1 MSDKISFESAE
12 RPEGKVSA
20 SNALVSN
27 EEMSQFAL
35 IKEQSKNGA
44 ECVSKYLPDIDT
56 FFTKCV
62 FPPDESNVNRLPE
75 KPKPTKPGVSER
87 PDYPIKTPE
96 QNVDE
101 NSNNVKVPRD
111 GGLKNGVEG
120 STNSRGHIAGQVIS
134 RESAIAM
141 PFGPQ

>member
-1 MSDKISFESAE
+1 MSDKVTFESAE

-20 SNALVSN
+20 SNAVVSN
-27 EEMSQFAL
+27 EEMSQFAQ
-35 IKEQSKNGA
+35 IKEQSKTGA
-44 ECVSKYLPDIDT
+44 DCTAKYLPDMDS
-56 FFTKCV
+56 FFIKCV
-62 FPPDESNVNRLPE
+62 VPLDEAQVNRLPE

-111 GGLKNGVEG
+111 GGLKNDVEG
-120 STNSRGHIAGQVIS
+120 SANTRGHMTGQAIL
-134 RESAIAM
+134 RESALAR
-141 PFGPQ
+141 PYGPQ